1 LVGETASFANYTSY
15 SKGINGIMVDIAG
28 LIGTPGINDFTF
40 KTGNSSDV
48 ASWTNAPPP
57 LSISVRAGAG
67 ADGSSRVTI
76 LWPNNAI
83 QKQWLQ
89 VTVRATAVTG
99 LGAADLFYFGNAI
112 GESGNSAADARVN
125 ATDGIAAR
133 NNPRA
138 TGQAPIDFRYD
149 YNRDRRV
156 NATDEIS
163 ARNNPTSSLTAL
175 QLIHV
180 PQVITGAASSSVAP
194 AIILPLTAAP
204 STPVGP
210 TVRIEGDGRLELRLR
225 DFSGR
230 TYLPEAAESLT
241 RPAWAKLAP
250 PPPLTQSG
258 DAFEFVLAPK
268 HNSPMRFCR
277 VLMPIETAEN

>member
-1 LVGETASFANYTSY
+1 
-15 SKGINGIMVDIAG
+15 MVDIAG

-40 KTGNSSDV
+40 KTGNSSDL
-48 ASWTNAPPP
+48 ASWTNAPAP
-57 LSISVRAGAG
+57 LSINVRSGAG

-89 VTVRATAVTG
+89 VTLLATAVTG

-138 TGQAPIDFRYD
+138 TGQAPIDFPYD
-149 YNRDRRV
+149 FNRDRRV
-156 NATDEIS
+156 NATDEII

-175 QLIHV
+175 QLIRV
-180 PQVITGAASSSVAP
+180 PQVITGAASSSA
-194 AIILPLTAAP
+194 ASASLPLTAAQSP
-204 STPVGP
+204 PVGQ
-210 TVRIEGDGRLELRLR
+210 TVRIKGDGGSYVWFRGL
-225 DFSGR
+225 SGQ
-230 TYLPEAAESLT
+230 TDLLEAADSLT
-241 RPAWAKLAP
+241 RPAWVKLVAQ
-250 PPPLTQSG
+250 PPLKQSG
-258 DAFEFVLAPK
+258 DAFEFVVAPK

-277 VLMPIETAEN
+277 VLMR